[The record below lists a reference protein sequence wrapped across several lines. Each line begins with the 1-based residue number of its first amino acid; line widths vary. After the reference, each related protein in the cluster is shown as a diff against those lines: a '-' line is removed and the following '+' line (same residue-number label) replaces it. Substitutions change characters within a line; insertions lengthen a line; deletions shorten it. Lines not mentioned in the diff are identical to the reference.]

1 MKEKAVVL
9 DRRHPCLHLLSS
21 RLFQGLSGEKRQATE
36 KKIRIILVDI
46 AGFTVMAE
54 MDEAAGWDL
63 SQEKSGRPRL
73 GLVSFILRECYY
85 LFFL

>member
-1 MKEKAVVL
+1 MTQILKLQWSQNLYHYSMKEKAVVL

-54 MDEAAGWDL
+54 MDEAAG
-63 SQEKSGRPRL
+63 
-73 GLVSFILRECYY
+73 
-85 LFFL
+85 